1 MSHLSTDFYKFAV
14 DYGTDPPRAVIQAN
28 PPDFPDE
35 REVQAGRYEYTP
47 CPLKTRPTAEI
58 FLHHRVRPD
67 CASRMWWFRR
77 VPKKLSPGVL
87 QAYIDTRPNEDVIG
101 WGVHII
107 EGLNKKA
114 VTWMCFL
121 LLCLSFTVAILYTRL
136 THDASSGFT
145 IAAFLV
151 SAGALLLPALYFQW
165 KED

>member
-1 MSHLSTDFYKFAV
+1 
-14 DYGTDPPRAVIQAN
+14 
-28 PPDFPDE
+28 
-35 REVQAGRYEYTP
+35 
-47 CPLKTRPTAEI
+47 
-58 FLHHRVRPD
+58 
-67 CASRMWWFRR
+67 MWWFRR
-77 VPKKLSPGVL
+77 VPKKLSSGVL
-87 QAYIDTRPNEDVIG
+87 QAYIDTYPNEDVIG

-145 IAAFLV
+145 IVAFLV
-151 SAGALLLPALYFQW
+151 SAGALLLSALYFQW